1 MRSNL
6 LLFAV
11 VLSTAG
17 CATTSGAFRAGTR
30 AEERRDFDRA
40 ALEYSRALQA
50 DPGNAQYRRRL
61 EIARARAATEHT
73 LIARR
78 HLARG
83 QTKEALDELRL
94 AYDLN
99 PGDSALRDQ
108 IAAIEKRI
116 RDGRRESSIEEIKA
130 RARERT
136 LPGLSLAPEAR
147 KPMTLRFSDALL
159 REAYQ
164 ALGRV
169 AKVNFIFDPLFV
181 DKPVDLDLRD
191 VSLEQALEAL
201 GSIGGTFHHVGSAGL
216 ITVVPD
222 SPTKRREYERHVV
235 KTFFLSNAEIK
246 EASDLLR
253 IALHARQIAPVPG
266 ANAITIVDTPEKV
279 RAAERIIATIDKRRS
294 EVVVDVEILEV
305 NRSLLKDYGIEITSG
320 IEAATGVAGGIFPR
334 GIVEEDE
341 RDAAGQIIRD
351 YQGRAVRRERA
362 LTLDDNPYDPSN
374 LLVSNLPGVIYR
386 LLRTDSATRL
396 LANPRLRIS
405 EGQSAEARFGDQV
418 PVPVTV
424 FAPVAQGGLAQQPV
438 TSFEYKNV
446 GVNIDISPRVHHDG
460 DISLTL
466 KLEISSVG
474 GSGYQGLPTFNTRTV
489 KSTIRLREGETNVLA
504 GLISDTERTSLSGL
518 PGLSRI
524 PLIGALFSRNKIDS
538 AQTDIVMTLTPRIL
552 GWPEISEEDLLSFDI
567 NDDGSA
573 LVFEVPSAPVT
584 TAPSAPPV
592 SSTPPAVVASPTP
605 ESRRIEPIRA
615 PTPESR

>member
-1 MRSNL
+1 MSNVL
-6 LLFAV
+6 RLFVITAA
-11 VLSTAG
+11 LAG
-17 CATTSGAFRAGTR
+17 CATSSAFRAGVR

-40 ALEYSRALQA
+40 VLEYSRALQA
-50 DPGNAQYRRRL
+50 DPGNSEYRRRL
-61 EIARARAATEHT
+61 EITRTRAATEHA
-73 LIARR
+73 LSARR
-78 HLARG
+78 LQARG
-83 QTKEALDELRL
+83 QLKEALDELRL

-99 PGDSALRDQ
+99 PGDPALRDQ
-108 IAAIEKRI
+108 IAKLEARI
-116 RDGRRESSIEEIKA
+116 RDGRQEASIDEIKA
-130 RARERT
+130 RASEKT
-136 LPGLSLAPEAR
+136 LPGLNLGPDAR
-147 KPMTLRFSDALL
+147 KPLTLRFSDAML

-169 AKVNFIFDPLFV
+169 AKVNFIFDPLLV

-191 VSLEQALEAL
+191 VTFEQALEAL
-201 GSIGGTFHHVGSAGL
+201 GSAGGTFHHVSSTGL

-222 SPTKRREYERHVV
+222 NQTKRREYERHVV
-235 KTFFLSNAEIK
+235 KTFFLSNAEVK
-246 EASDLLR
+246 EAIDLLR
-253 IALHARQIAPVPG
+253 ITLAARQVALVPG

-320 IEAATGVAGGIFPR
+320 IEGASGVAGGIFPR
-334 GIVEEDE
+334 SIIEEDE
-341 RDAAGQIIRD
+341 RDASGDVIRD
-351 YQGRAVRRERA
+351 YQGRAVRRERPI
-362 LTLDDNPYDPSN
+362 TLDDNPYDANN

-386 LLRTDSATRL
+386 LLRTDSSTRL

-518 PGLSRI
+518 PGLSSL
-524 PLIGALFSRNKIDS
+524 PLIGALFSRNKTE
-538 AQTDIVMTLTPRIL
+538 AVQTDIVMTLTPRIL
-552 GWPEISEEDLLSFDI
+552 GWPEISEEDLLSFDL
-567 NDDGSA
+567 DDEGSA
-573 LVFEVPSAPVT
+573 LVFEVPSTTAAP
-584 TAPSAPPV
+584 APSATSSPP
-592 SSTPPAVVASPTP
+592 SVAGTPTP
-605 ESRRIEPIRA
+605 EPRRIEPIRA
-615 PTPESR
+615 PTPEPRSR